1 MLAQPQ
7 RWTHHT
13 HTHSHSVEN
22 NPQISRR
29 RRGCLMRR
37 RRTAAAL
44 RYTRPAAH
52 PRAPAL
58 ALERATASP
67 TRPSTRVKTFLS
79 PPSSTANSKA
89 TSWRAWT
96 GWPTSTSRYPRR
108 PRTRETKQY
117 LLLLSLSAFSWHRV
131 GHVKCV
137 SAYCFW
143 FFRHCRAFHIIMC
156 FFKFTLTDLFSSL
169 SAGNQWNPGRRDG
182 AGEDSPEYRPAGTLS
197 RGERF

>member
-1 MLAQPQ
+1 MLSSFDILQFLINEKLHGSFFILELYAISDSEHYKSQALRNAKEAYQ
-7 RWTHHT
+7 IHQERVSRCSHSLRDELIIHT

-89 TSWRAWT
+89 TS
-96 GWPTSTSRYPRR
+96 
-108 PRTRETKQY
+108 
-117 LLLLSLSAFSWHRV
+117 
-131 GHVKCV
+131 
-137 SAYCFW
+137 
-143 FFRHCRAFHIIMC
+143 
-156 FFKFTLTDLFSSL
+156 
-169 SAGNQWNPGRRDG
+169 
-182 AGEDSPEYRPAGTLS
+182 
-197 RGERF
+197 